1 LSKTQ
6 LKDELNQI
14 VLCHFPIDPDCR
26 KKTMKTSIDHS
37 VLMQYATPLP
47 DEYDIDKLNG
57 RIKEVAPAFDN
68 YPGMFFKLYAV
79 NAAGPRVINE
89 YSSIYLW
96 AGNDPMRK
104 FLAGDRFHS
113 YAEAFARPSARSW
126 LPFLIAGE
134 VTAVTDARFAL
145 RQIVGIPRTA
155 KVGAL
160 LQKWTS
166 RRRGEGALFHVA
178 GFDPTAWQLVDLQ
191 CVA

>member
-1 LSKTQ
+1 
-6 LKDELNQI
+6 
-14 VLCHFPIDPDCR
+14 
-26 KKTMKTSIDHS
+26 MKPSIDKS

-47 DEYDIDKLNG
+47 DEYDIEKLNG

-79 NAAGPRVINE
+79 NAAGPQVINE

-126 LPFLIAGE
+126 LPFLIEGE

-145 RQIVGIPRTA
+145 RQIVRIPRTT
-155 KVGAL
+155 KVGAF

-166 RRRGEGALFHVA
+166 RGRGEGALFHVA
-178 GFDPTAWQLVDLQ
+178 GFDPTAWELVDLSVWHEKPALEWKSDLYQ
-191 CVA
+191 LARVSIGNPSAQ